1 MAPTKKILAICGSTR
16 KTSSNLHLIKAIEKL
31 YSHQLTFTLYEGLLQ
46 LPQFN
51 PDDDTETPPLPVVAL
66 RKQVSDADG
75 ILICT
80 PEYAMGVPG
89 SLKNLLDWTVSS
101 SDFSN
106 KSVAAI
112 TASLSGQ
119 KAHLSLL
126 STLHVIEARVE
137 DDMQLLIPFI
147 KSKVNDQQEIT
158 DEATLKEVRRTMN
171 ALIVALSSSKIV
183 VG

>member
-1 MAPTKKILAICGSTR
+1 MAPTKKILVICGSTR

-31 YSHQLTFTLYEGLLQ
+31 YGNQLIFTLYEGLLQ
-46 LPQFN
+46 LSQFN
-51 PDDDTETPPLPVVAL
+51 PDDDTETPPLPVAAM
-66 RKQVSDADG
+66 RKQVKDADG

-101 SDFSN
+101 SDFSH
-106 KSVAAI
+106 KPVAAI

-119 KAHLSLL
+119 KGHLSLL
-126 STLHVIEARVE
+126 STLRVIEARVE

-147 KSKVNDQQEIT
+147 KTKVNDRQEIT
-158 DEATLKEVRRTMN
+158 DEATLKEVKKTMD
-171 ALIVALSSSKIV
+171 ALVAALSSSKIV
-183 VG
+183 EG